1 MEFWKINGNGND
13 FITLDMLAA
22 QKSSAELA
30 KLARRL
36 CRRRASIGAD
46 GLLIVE
52 PSANAHF
59 RMRLFNADGS
69 EAEMCG
75 NGARCIARF
84 ACERGVAPAEMTFE
98 TLAGVMRAR
107 VEGSF
112 AEIDLGEQSFA
123 PGWIDRPLTMD
134 GATFRSCFL
143 WVGVPHLVLFVSEEL
158 SREDCRRIGRA
169 FRADASLFPQ
179 GCNVNFARPAGRGE
193 LTAVTYERGVED
205 LTDSCGTGGVAAA
218 LSASLLFGMDGPIEV
233 HNPGGT
239 NRVAFERLDETRFRA
254 ALGGNTA
261 VVAKGELGPDA

>member
-13 FITLDMLAA
+13 FIVIDMLAA
-22 QKSSAELA
+22 QKSPAELA
-30 KLARRL
+30 TLARRL

-46 GLLIVE
+46 GLLVVE

-84 ACERGVAPAEMTFE
+84 ACERGIAPAEMTFE

-123 PGWIDRPLTMD
+123 PEWIDRQLTMD
-134 GATFRSCFL
+134 GAVFRSCFL
-143 WVGVPHLVLFVSEEL
+143 WVGVPHLVLFVAEEL
-158 SREDCRRIGRA
+158 SRGDCRRIGRA
-169 FRADASLFPQ
+169 FRRDFSLFPQ
-179 GCNVNFARPAGRGE
+179 GCNVNFARPVGRGE

-205 LTDSCGTGGVAAA
+205 LTDSCGTGGAAAA
-218 LSASLLFGMDGPIEV
+218 LSSSLLFGMESPIEV

-239 NRVAFERLDETRFRA
+239 NRIVFERLGETRFRA

-261 VVAKGELGPDA
+261 VAAKGELGPDA